1 MATWIRIL
9 EASNPGLMA
18 GGVIEPYCYLP
29 ALLQGYILEA
39 TGHMAALEAALQ
51 RGVNNRMGQ
60 PGGDPDMGMDVEG
73 TRPRLARSGRPAG
86 GATDMHSA
94 SAGVVPG

>member
-60 PGGDPDMGMDVEG
+60 PGGDPDMGMD
-73 TRPRLARSGRPAG
+73 
-86 GATDMHSA
+86 
-94 SAGVVPG
+94 